1 MSIQYSANSKHA
13 AAFLFRM
20 AWILGISCA
29 RWWTW
34 NFNPLQINHLHWYS
48 FCFCYIW
55 PKLEDQTKKELGN
68 KLQWGVAF
76 VRSDYLSRDLN
87 ITRWFGWH
95 GTERK
100 CRFQESSL
108 TTSPP
113 CQSGAPM
120 LFKKRFHNSVPQM
133 ASSRGCPII
142 LQFPGEAKIWR
153 PRLRGFPTLQA
164 SCGGGV
170 PAAGRLHDHLVCDR
184 LVYRRRQ
191 PPGR

>member
-1 MSIQYSANSKHA
+1 MQQHFCFGWLESSE
-13 AAFLFRM
+13 FL
-20 AWILGISCA
+20 APDDELL
-29 RWWTW
+29 
-34 NFNPLQINHLHWYS
+34 NFDPLQINHLYWYS
-48 FCFCYIW
+48 FCFCFCYIW

-68 KLQWGVAF
+68 KLQWGVALE
-76 VRSDYLSRDLN
+76 SDFLSRDLN

-100 CRFQESSL
+100 CRFQESSP

-113 CQSGAPM
+113 CPSGAPM
-120 LFKKRFHNSVPQM
+120 PFKKRFHNSLPQM

-142 LQFPGEAKIWR
+142 LQFPGEAKVWR
-153 PRLRGFPTLQA
+153 PQLRGFPTLQA